1 MKMLELIDVHTYY
14 GESHILDGICFEVM
28 KGSVVALLGR
38 NGMGKTTVAHSII
51 GFTPP
56 RDGVIRLK
64 GQEISGL
71 PSHKISKAGVAFVP
85 QGRRI
90 FPSLTVKENL
100 TIGMRNTERKG
111 SWTLRRVYS
120 VFPFLEKR
128 AGSLGTLLSGGEQQM
143 LCIARA
149 LLTNPDLLLVDEPSE
164 GLTPLIVRS
173 VSDIISKLREEGNS
187 ILMVESNL
195 PLALGISDYVYILS
209 KGEIVYHGTPAE
221 LDEDID
227 IQTRHLAV

>member
-221 LDEDID
+221 LDEDKE